1 MVDLSEGI
9 RLPDEELMLRF
20 LLQDNLD
27 SPDLLL
33 IDLLAAP
40 VHLSVRV
47 YIFNQ

>member
-1 MVDLSEGI
+1 MVNLSEGI

-40 VHLSVRV
+40 VNLSIGA
-47 YIFNQ
+47 YT